1 MPARDLNKVC
11 PASFGRFSS
20 ETIFQQLFA
29 SKQKLFAS
37 RPRGMASAFLAFEMM
52 ALFAAT
58 QDFDPVWLPAW
69 TTCRNL
75 RRKAARALTGM
86 VAGILREAEA
96 AQAVDDRVILTRV
109 FDSGREYVPEP
120 RGVPVWPDY
129 RFLQQ
134 EGVVLPNFV
143 DILESHFCEVSWR
156 KLADEYVHEDGS
168 GCLEASSNC
177 RAKGTCFFRSPSSR
191 SCTRL
196 REVRPVTTMVT
207 SRILTLNPGIL

>member
-1 MPARDLNKVC
+1 
-11 PASFGRFSS
+11 
-20 ETIFQQLFA
+20 
-29 SKQKLFAS
+29 
-37 RPRGMASAFLAFEMM
+37 MASAFLAFEMM